1 VSAPLALELDGDA
14 AGLLDDPLPLR
25 VRGADAGEALV
36 WRARYRD
43 DDARVWRASGTTV
56 TALVAGFAP
65 AKPGGAPARAALA
78 SLRPVDVDVRVEAP
92 DGRSAARTLTRRLVA
107 DGVRV
112 RRWRDG
118 VSATLA
124 LPAAPAPSLVLD
136 ATGAEP
142 DAAAVAGLAAPL
154 LASRGV
160 LVLVVLPARA
170 AGAGA
175 GLAPA
180 LERLAAVPGAAPE
193 PLVLAAA
200 ELVVPPGVGVRD
212 DPDPAGRAA
221 AWDALLARI
230 GARARVRAAAG
241 PGGGTGPA

>member
-1 VSAPLALELDGDA
+1 MLELHVDGDA

-43 DDARVWRASGTTV
+43 DDARVWRASGASV
-56 TALVAGFAP
+56 AELVAGFAP

-92 DGRSAARTLTRRLVA
+92 DGRSAARTLTRPLVA

-136 ATGAEP
+136 ATASGPGAV
-142 DAAAVAGLAAPL
+142 AVAGLAAPL

-170 AGAGA
+170 AGADA

-180 LERLAAVPGAAPE
+180 LERLAAVPGAAPD
-193 PLVLAAA
+193 PLVLDAA

-212 DPDPAGRAA
+212 DPDRAGRVA
-221 AWDALLARI
+221 AWDALLART
-230 GARARVRAAAG
+230 GARARGRQAAR
-241 PGGGTGPA
+241 PGRGTDPA